1 MTTVTTR
8 TVEYPAD
15 GLTMI
20 GHLAL
25 PSGVDRRPAVLIGPE
40 GTGLDDVQRQRAD
53 ALASWSPAAP
63 YTPSTTR

>member
-1 MTTVTTR
+1 MTML

-25 PSGVDRRPAVLIGPE
+25 PAGVDRPPAVLLGPE
-40 GTGLDDVQRQRAD
+40 GTRGQRRRGRRAD
-53 ALASWSPAAP
+53 TLAELGYVALSV
-63 YTPSTTR
+63 T